1 MQIQRLPGPCQHPTA
16 LTDVNGAIVSNNPSS
31 PEISPA
37 QAFSDASES
46 IADFAL
52 EAQPPIPHQPEPPRV
67 KFGFIAAYMF
77 AYFGLNLVMLMPALF
92 SLAYKVQLIDPSTK
106 DTSLGLVIGLGSIL
120 GLVFGPI
127 AGALSDGTRLRWG
140 RRRPWIIG
148 GLVLSA
154 IGGLVVAI
162 APNIPLMIVGWAICQ
177 LAVATISAGFNPII
191 AEQVPSVQ
199 RGKVGAL
206 GGVAASI
213 AGVGASLFGSFL
225 TGNLVLLFLLPPLV
239 FTFGALIMVLII
251 KDRPASIDEDR
262 RPLTS
267 VFKSFYFNPRRY
279 PDFALVFL
287 GKFLLQFGFTFFS
300 TYQLYFLLERLGF
313 TAEQAGQ
320 SLAAAGGISLLA
332 MMGFAVLG
340 GFLSD
345 KLHRRKPFIYLAAA
359 LIASGLVVTATA
371 PSFVLFIVGGT
382 LLAAGTGA
390 FTSVDLA
397 MATDLLPEK
406 DKAGKYLGIY
416 YLSSGIPGV
425 IAPIMAPLILAIG
438 GGSNYPALF
447 IAGAIL
453 AAGTAITTWRIR
465 GVR

>member
-1 MQIQRLPGPCQHPTA
+1 M
-16 LTDVNGAIVSNNPSS
+16 SNNPQP

-37 QAFSDASES
+37 QAFTDASAS
-46 IADFAL
+46 VADYAL
-52 EAQPPIPHQPEPPRV
+52 GEQHPAEALQQPEPPRV
-67 KFGFIAAYMF
+67 KAGFIAAYMF

-92 SLAYKVQLIDPSTK
+92 SLAYKVQLVDPHDK

-154 IGGLVVAI
+154 VGGAIVAI
-162 APNIPLMIVGWAICQ
+162 APNIPTMIVGWAVCQ
-177 LAVATISAGFNPII
+177 FAVATIGAGFNPIL
-191 AEQVPSVQ
+191 AEQVPSAQ

-213 AGVGASLFGSFL
+213 AGIGASLFGSFL

-239 FTFGALIMVLII
+239 FALGALIIVLVI
-251 KDRPASIDEDR
+251 KDRPASGEDR
-262 RPLTS
+262 QPVST
-267 VFKSFYFNPRRY
+267 VFTSFYFSPRRY

-320 SLAAAGGISLLA
+320 SLAAAGGVSLLA

-345 KLHRRKPFIYLAAA
+345 RFRRRKPFIYLAAA
-359 LIASGLVVTATA
+359 LIASGLVVTAAA
-371 PSFVLFIVGGT
+371 PDFTLFVVGGT

-397 MATDLLPEK
+397 LATDVLPEK
-406 DKAGKYLGIY
+406 DRAGKYMGIY
-416 YLSSGIPGV
+416 YLSSGIPAV
-425 IAPIMAPLILAIG
+425 IGPIIAPLILAIG

-447 IAGAIL
+447 VAGAIL
-453 AAGTAITTWRIR
+453 AAGTAVTTWRIR